1 LFPDPAFLFTAPAA
15 APAPLISCS
24 CLLLLL
30 LTFYAIFQVE
40 DHSLKRFLIWPLL
53 ALTLLST
60 SPLFAPQKNKA
71 PAVAPVFL
79 TRTATRRE
87 VRRFAYG
94 GTVTIIGAPKGSVTV
109 EGWPRSEVEV
119 VADIELKAETEADLD
134 RLAAVNNFSFDED
147 TNHISILTIGTHD
160 RSYMKKT
167 AKNFPKN
174 LLNLPWKIDYK
185 IKVPAITDVEI
196 NAGHGPVN
204 VSALEGALRLSAL
217 ESETILTLGGG
228 VVSATVTAGNVRFV
242 VPVRSWRGGG
252 ADIRI
257 AAGVLNVELPPGF
270 NGDIDA
276 DILRTGKIVDN
287 FGQLETRQKPGITEK
302 VVRARAGAGGAFFK
316 FTVGDGILNF
326 VKSGG

>member
-1 LFPDPAFLFTAPAA
+1 VLSFRA
-15 APAPLISCS
+15 
-24 CLLLLL
+24 
-30 LTFYAIFQVE
+30 E

-53 ALTLLST
+53 TLTLLST
-60 SPLFAPQKNKA
+60 SPLFALQKNKL
-71 PAVAPVFL
+71 PAAAPVFL

-94 GTVTIIGAPKGSVTV
+94 GTVTIIGAPKGSVTL
-109 EGWPRSEVEV
+109 EGWSRSEVEV

-134 RLAAVNNFSFDED
+134 RLAAVNNFSFDDD

-160 RSYMKKT
+160 RAYMKKT

-204 VSALEGALRLSAL
+204 VSALEGALRLSAI
-217 ESETILTLGGG
+217 ESETILTMGGG

-257 AAGVLNVELPPGF
+257 AVGVLNVELPPGF

-316 FTVGDGILNF
+316 FTVGEGSLNF